1 MKRPPPPRQRQGQTL
16 HSTVHLLLRFLAL
29 PILLLHA
36 FLPPIPPPSPLLRR
50 RFTTHPLAAS
60 RQDPPKHI
68 VVIGAGVGGLVSAGR
83 LARATRAR
91 GHNTTI
97 TIVEKNGR
105 DCAGGRLGEYVWE
118 GHRWET
124 GPSLLLLPEVY
135 QETFEALGGS
145 IFQKGSEGEGGTGI
159 SAPTTEADETTD
171 SPSQALNP
179 SAFSTPSLLT
189 KVEPSYLVVFGDNDR
204 LELYTNRTRMT
215 DAIEKLEPGA
225 FPRYESYLDSA
236 QNNLDFGFSAFIEEN
251 PKWKYLPAFLR
262 NLNVNMNFFPLIS
275 HHKQLEGLFDSR
287 KLQAALSF
295 QDLYVG
301 LSPYEA
307 PAVFSLLQ
315 AIELNQGVFYP
326 KGGFAQVGTREGGRE
341 GGRACGVV
349 TL

>member
-1 MKRPPPPRQRQGQTL
+1 M
-16 HSTVHLLLRFLAL
+16 A
-29 PILLLHA
+29 
-36 FLPPIPPPSPLLRR
+36 
-50 RFTTHPLAAS
+50 
-60 RQDPPKHI
+60 
-68 VVIGAGVGGLVSAGR
+68 AGR

-105 DCAGGRLGEYVWE
+105 DCAGGRLGEYIWE

-135 QETFEALGGS
+135 QETFEALGGTFLDS
-145 IFQKGSEGEGGTGI
+145 KENESPPPI
-159 SAPTTEADETTD
+159 TEADKTID
-171 SPSQALNP
+171 SQSQEGKDP

-215 DAIEKLEPGA
+215 EAIERLESGA

-236 QNNLDFGFSAFIEEN
+236 QNNLEFGFSAFIEEN

-262 NLNVNMNFFPLIS
+262 NLNVNMNYFPLIS

-326 KGGFAQVGTREGGRE
+326 KGGFAQVGRKGGRE
-341 GGRACGVV
+341 GERVGVSSSACPSPSHQSKFPPS
-349 TL
+349 LSHHPSFRSSR

>member
-1 MKRPPPPRQRQGQTL
+1 M
-16 HSTVHLLLRFLAL
+16 
-29 PILLLHA
+29 
-36 FLPPIPPPSPLLRR
+36 
-50 RFTTHPLAAS
+50 
-60 RQDPPKHI
+60 
-68 VVIGAGVGGLVSAGR
+68 VIGAGVGGLVTAGR
-83 LARATRAR
+83 LARATRAA

-135 QETFEALGGS
+135 QETFEALGGTFS
-145 IFQKGSEGEGGTGI
+145 NSKETDSRP
-159 SAPTTEADETTD
+159 ATTEADE
-171 SPSQALNP
+171 SMVSQSQGKDP
-179 SAFSTPSLLT
+179 SAFSNSSLLT

-204 LELYTNRTRMT
+204 LELYTNRSRMT
-215 DAIEKLEPGA
+215 EAIEKLELGA

-236 QNNLDFGFSAFIEEN
+236 QNNLDFGFSAFIEER

-262 NLNVNMNFFPLIS
+262 NLNVNMNYFPLIS

-315 AIELNQGVFYP
+315 AIELNQGVFYL
-326 KGGFAQVGTREGGRE
+326 KGGFAQVGWEGRRGGRRMTRN
-341 GGRACGVV
+341 GRGQRAPQYSILFLPSSLSPSLPPPLGKP
-349 TL
+349 

>member
-1 MKRPPPPRQRQGQTL
+1 MKRPPPPPRQRRGQGQRQ
-16 HSTVHLLLRFLAL
+16 HRTVHLLLRYLAL

-36 FLPPIPPPSPLLRR
+36 FLPPTPPSSLPRR
-50 RFTTHPLAAS
+50 CFTTHPLAAS
-60 RQDPPKHI
+60 RQTPPPKHI
-68 VVIGAGVGGLVSAGR
+68 VVIGAGVGGLVTAGR
-83 LARATRAR
+83 LARATRA
-91 GHNTTI
+91 HNTTV

-105 DCAGGRLGEYVWE
+105 EGGRLGEYVWE

-135 QETFEALGGS
+135 QETFEALGGT
-145 IFQKGSEGEGGTGI
+145 FFEEGKEEDDRTAHR
-159 SAPTTEADETTD
+159 APTTDADENTNIQNQT
-171 SPSQALNP
+171 PNP
-179 SAFSTPSLLT
+179 SPFSNPSLLT

-204 LELYTNRTRMT
+204 LELYTNRSRMT
-215 DAIEKLEPGA
+215 EAIEKLEPGA
-225 FPRYESYLDSA
+225 FPRYESYLNSA

-262 NLNVNMNFFPLIS
+262 NLNVNMNHFPLIS

-301 LSPYEA
+301 LSPYQA

-326 KGGFAQVGTREGGRE
+326 KGGFAQVY
-341 GGRACGVV
+341 
-349 TL
+349 